1 MLSNT
6 KRAELLEKIER
17 LSEWDGAAFERITT
31 TLDHEVQAAERRRAV
46 RTSTVDSGAVQQAI
60 HAVFPG
66 GR

>member
-31 TLDHEVQAAERRRAV
+31 TLDREIQGAERRCAV
-46 RTSTVDSGAVQQAI
+46 RTSTADSEAVHQAI
-60 HAVFPG
+60 HAIFPG
-66 GR
+66 AR

>member
-1 MLSNT
+1 MLTNT

-31 TLDHEVQAAERRRAV
+31 NLDQEVQAAERRRAMQI
-46 RTSTVDSGAVQQAI
+46 STIDSKAVHQAI
-60 HAVFPG
+60 HAILPG